1 MDDLGFFE
9 RIGALLIMSV
19 VVILFLSVGVAVI
32 AVGVAVGHHLVEPI
46 GDLPRL
52 GWAPSCGPTALGL
65 GCCAATREIAP
76 SADTGGA
83 LNPREGEF
91 S

>member
-1 MDDLGFFE
+1 
-9 RIGALLIMSV
+9 MSA

-46 GDLPRL
+46 GDLP
-52 GWAPSCGPTALGL
+52 GWAGRQVADLLRWVLDVARPLLGL

-76 SADTGGA
+76 SADTDGA

>member
-1 MDDLGFFE
+1 MDDLSFFE

-46 GDLPRL
+46 GDLP
-52 GWAPSCGPTALGL
+52 GWAG
-65 GCCAATREIAP
+65 RQV
-76 SADTGGA
+76 ADLLRWVLDVA
-83 LNPREGEF
+83 RPLEK
-91 S
+91 

>member
-19 VVILFLSVGVAVI
+19 VVILFLSIGVAVI

-46 GDLPRL
+46 GDLP
-52 GWAPSCGPTALGL
+52 GWAG
-65 GCCAATREIAP
+65 RQV
-76 SADTGGA
+76 ADLLRWVLDVA
-83 LNPREGEF
+83 RPLEK
-91 S
+91 

>member
-46 GDLPRL
+46 GDLP
-52 GWAPSCGPTALGL
+52 GWAG
-65 GCCAATREIAP
+65 RQV
-76 SADTGGA
+76 ADLLRWVLDVA
-83 LNPREGEF
+83 RPLEK
-91 S
+91 

>member
-9 RIGALLIMSV
+9 RIGAILIMSV

-46 GDLPRL
+46 GDLP
-52 GWAPSCGPTALGL
+52 GWAG
-65 GCCAATREIAP
+65 RQV
-76 SADTGGA
+76 ADLLRWVLDVA
-83 LNPREGEF
+83 RPLEK
-91 S
+91 